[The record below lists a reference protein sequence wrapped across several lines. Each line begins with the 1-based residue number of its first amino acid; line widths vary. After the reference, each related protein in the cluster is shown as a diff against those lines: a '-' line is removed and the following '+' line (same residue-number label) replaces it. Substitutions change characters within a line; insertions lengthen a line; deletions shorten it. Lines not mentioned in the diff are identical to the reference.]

1 MKDIPP
7 SPEMLSSL
15 VMLRKAEAIWLI
27 AILLLL
33 PQANARQRS
42 RCHCCRGL
50 AEEAGRAQGFKE
62 RLDVVLRDVI

>member
-27 AILLLL
+27 AILFL
-33 PQANARQRS
+33 PQAAARERS
-42 RCHCCRGL
+42 LGRCW
-50 AEEAGRAQGFKE
+50 
-62 RLDVVLRDVI
+62 